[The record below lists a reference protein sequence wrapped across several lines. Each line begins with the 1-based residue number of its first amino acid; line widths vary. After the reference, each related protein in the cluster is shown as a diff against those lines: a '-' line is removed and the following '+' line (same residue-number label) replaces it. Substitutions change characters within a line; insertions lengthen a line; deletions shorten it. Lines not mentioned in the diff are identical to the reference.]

1 LTGAKGY
8 HIVRAS
14 SNPELKETVVTTNRW
29 SKADV
34 QALFDKPL
42 LDLIFQAQTIHRKN
56 FPANEVELCTLLNI
70 KTGACP
76 ENCAYCPQSAH
87 YDTGLTREKLLDVT
101 VVVEKA
107 MLAKASGAT
116 RFCMGAAWRNPPAKD
131 FPKVLEI
138 IKAVK
143 ACGLETCLTV
153 GMLSEEQATA
163 LNEASLDYY
172 NHNLDTSPEYYK
184 NIITSHTY
192 EDRLN
197 TLEHVR
203 VAGIKVCCG
212 GILGLGEAEED
223 RIGLLLQLAN
233 LVEQPK
239 SVPLNRLIAVKGTP
253 LEHQHQ
259 LDSFDFIRTVA
270 AARIIMPKTM
280 VRLSAGR
287 TEMSEEMQA
296 MCFMAGANSIHF
308 GEKLL
313 VTKNPDQEKDI
324 TMLKKLGLHG
334 KTASEQAAIC

>member
-1 LTGAKGY
+1 M
-8 HIVRAS
+8 S
-14 SNPELKETVVTTNRW
+14 STLW

-34 QALFDKPL
+34 KKLFEHPL
-42 LDLIFQAQTIHRKN
+42 LELIFQAQTVHRLN
-56 FPANEVELCTLLNI
+56 FNANEIELCTLLNI

-87 YDTGLTREKLLDVT
+87 YATGVKKEKLLDTNVI
-101 VVVEKA
+101 VEKA
-107 MLAKASGAT
+107 LLAKSSGAT

-131 FPKVLEI
+131 FPKILEI

-153 GMLSEEQATA
+153 GMLTQEQALA
-163 LNEASLDYY
+163 LKAASLDYY
-172 NHNLDTSPEYYK
+172 NHNLDTSPDYYH

-192 EDRLN
+192 QDRLN
-197 TLEHVR
+197 TLEFVR
-203 VAGIKVCCG
+203 LAGIHVCCG
-212 GILGLGEAEED
+212 GILGLGETVED
-223 RIGLLLQLAN
+223 RMELLLQLAN
-233 LVEQPK
+233 LVSPPK
-239 SVPLNRLIAVKGTP
+239 SVPLNRLIAIKGTP
-253 LEHQHQ
+253 LEHQRE

-270 AARIIMPKTM
+270 VARIMMPRAM

-313 VTKNPDQEKDI
+313 ITKNPDQEKDL
-324 TMLKKLGLHG
+324 TMLRKLGLTEKIVGQH
-334 KTASEQAAIC
+334 A